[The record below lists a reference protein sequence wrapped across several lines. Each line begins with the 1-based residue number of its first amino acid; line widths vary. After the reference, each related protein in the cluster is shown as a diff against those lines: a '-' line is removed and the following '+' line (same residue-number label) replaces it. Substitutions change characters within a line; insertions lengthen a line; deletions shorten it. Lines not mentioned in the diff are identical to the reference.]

1 MLGIL
6 DEPEKLG
13 KNKHSSL
20 FCLAICDEEKSF
32 VTVKLQVKA
41 IRTFLFGTDAEIE

>member
-20 FCLAICDEEKSF
+20 FCLAISDEEKS
-32 VTVKLQVKA
+32 VITVKLQVNA
-41 IRTFLFGTDAEIE
+41 ISLFLFCTDAAVK